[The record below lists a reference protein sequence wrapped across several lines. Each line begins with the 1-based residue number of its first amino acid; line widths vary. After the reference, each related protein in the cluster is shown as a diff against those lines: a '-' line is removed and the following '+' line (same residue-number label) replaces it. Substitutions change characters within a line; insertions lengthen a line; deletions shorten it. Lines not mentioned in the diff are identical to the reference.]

1 MVEGSFVAPRHLDE
15 ALAECSS
22 EGAVPLGGGAAL
34 ALMLKERLVEPAKLV
49 YLGQVAGM
57 AGIETTDSGELR
69 LGATATV
76 RALTTDATVLRSAPA
91 LAHVARLVGN
101 PRVRA
106 VATIGGTLAHAD
118 PRQDLPPVLL
128 ALGARVR
135 IASTTGTREVPLADF
150 LLGFMETALDEGE
163 LVWEVIVPVEPRRRS
178 SYQRFAPAS
187 QDDFA
192 TVGVAASV
200 ELNDDG
206 SVAGARVALAGVG
219 SRAFLVADAAHLVQ
233 VGRPGSDDVDHV
245 AQAAASVATP
255 FGDVR
260 GSVEYKREMVRVHTR
275 RALEACLW
283 AETG

>member
-49 YLGQVAGM
+49 YLGRVAGM

-76 RALTTDATVLRSAPA
+76 RALTTDPTVLRSVPA
-91 LAHVARLVGN
+91 LAYVARLVGN

-135 IASTTGTREVPLADF
+135 IASTSGTREVPLADF

-219 SRAFLVADAAHLVQ
+219 SRALLVADAAHLVQ

-245 AQAAASVATP
+245 ARAAASVATP

-275 RALEACLW
+275 RALEACL
-283 AETG
+283 